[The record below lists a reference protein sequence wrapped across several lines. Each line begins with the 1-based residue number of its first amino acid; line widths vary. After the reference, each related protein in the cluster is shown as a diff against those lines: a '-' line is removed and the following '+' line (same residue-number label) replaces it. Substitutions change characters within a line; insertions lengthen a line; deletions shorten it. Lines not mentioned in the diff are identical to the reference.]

1 MNLGVG
7 SNEKRWLGKQSKA
20 IETQHFAWYRTQANK
35 PIGVSFHLKK
45 NRLKFTLALPKLDH
59 AQSMDMTKTTKGDIH
74 PLTPSELLW
83 FISHRYYPLSRAV

>member
-35 PIGVSFHLKK
+35 PTGVSFHLK
-45 NRLKFTLALPKLDH
+45 NNSFKFTLALPKRDH
-59 AQSMDMTKTTKGDIH
+59 NPKYGHDKNHKGGY
-74 PLTPSELLW
+74 PSVNALRT
-83 FISHRYYPLSRAV
+83 FVVYM